1 VKEVP
6 AATTKNPME
15 TPTVRY
21 LKRRRRF
28 EAEAPL
34 EDPISGVAN
43 LFDASVVFIVSM
55 MIALFMAWNMMDILD
70 PKADVTITKKGAD
83 GQIEVITKKGAEIKA
98 SKVTDKKLSGQGE
111 KLGTAYRLK
120 DGRLVYVPE

>member
-1 VKEVP
+1 
-6 AATTKNPME
+6 M
-15 TPTVRY
+15 RY
-21 LKRRRRF
+21 LKRRRRL
-28 EAEAPL
+28 EDAVPL

-55 MIALFMAWNMMDILD
+55 MIALFMAWNMMDMLD
-70 PKADVTITKKGAD
+70 PKADVTITKRAAD
-83 GQIEVITKKGAEIKA
+83 GQIEVITKKGAEIRA

-111 KLGTAYRLK
+111 KLGTAYRLN